1 MPTVIIFHR
10 TSATT
15 AAADAT
21 GAARDRYTQLKTAA
35 GMARAEGEFRAHTIH
50 GIGVFTYMNGW
61 FLWDQCR

>member
-1 MPTVIIFHR
+1 MAPVIIHLSCR

-35 GMARAEGEFRAHTIH
+35 GMWSEAGFVRQELKGRNFMP
-50 GIGVFTYMNGW
+50 IGSMYGRKLPT
-61 FLWDQCR
+61 